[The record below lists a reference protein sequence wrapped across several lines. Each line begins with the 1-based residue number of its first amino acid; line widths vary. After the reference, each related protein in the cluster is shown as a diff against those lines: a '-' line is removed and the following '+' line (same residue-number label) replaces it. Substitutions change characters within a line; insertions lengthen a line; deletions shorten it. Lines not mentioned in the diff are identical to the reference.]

1 MKKKRG
7 DHLDQDG
14 GRGEK
19 REDSG
24 YTNNLKADPIR
35 PGFQVRCGREGR
47 KESKKMLKE
56 ECILLLFAQPVD
68 HL

>member
-47 KESKKMLKE
+47 KES
-56 ECILLLFAQPVD
+56 
-68 HL
+68 